1 MVDTVLS
8 ICYNKRVMENN
19 TLPQFDRD
27 NDHGLYA
34 CGASDFFNIHK
45 RMPHWYP
52 DGSDFPETNLTP
64 AEIAEYMAG
73 YQDSEELGYHKEW

>member
-1 MVDTVLS
+1 MVDTVLP

-19 TLPQFDRD
+19 TPPQFDRD

-34 CGASDFFNIHK
+34 RGASDFFTFRK

-52 DGSDFPETNLTP
+52 ADSDFPETNLTP

-73 YQDSEELGYHKEW
+73 YQDTANSDHYKEW